1 MMKLSLNFTAADRTT
16 GFTPDELTTAL
27 CMVHQTMR
35 QHGIVLSGPVPI
47 DCLALGKMVRG
58 VIKGNVL
65 TYARVGM
72 LTTDDAVGITR
83 GSLTANFTLL
93 PDVHYL

>member
-1 MMKLSLNFTAADRTT
+1 MMNVSLTFTAADRTT

-35 QHGIVLSGPVPI
+35 QHGIVLSGPVPL
-47 DCLALGKMVRG
+47 DCLAQGKMVRG
-58 VIKGNVL
+58 TIKGNVL
-65 TYARVGM
+65 TYARVSM

-83 GSLTANFTLL
+83 GSLTARFTLL
-93 PDVHYL
+93 DNVHYL